1 MNYDDLNPKVKAMVD
16 SAKAKEQGKLDP
28 HEPKPLENEADFQ
41 RQAEAYLELCGFR
54 RRTPREIQRHHSGLW
69 YVHIVKAKRNPILL
83 DLLLI
88 DSSKGI
94 YGARCLEI
102 ELKVGAILSVEQKC
116 LVTRSEGVLAYSMD
130 EFKAEFL
137 KWRTAIKKG
146 GNK

>member
-16 SAKAKEQGKLDP
+16 SAKAKAQGKPDP
-28 HEPKPLENEADFQ
+28 NEPKPFENEADFQ

-88 DSSKGI
+88 DSSKGV
-94 YGARCLEI
+94 YEARCL
-102 ELKVGAILSVEQKC
+102 VM
-116 LVTRSEGVLAYSMD
+116 RSEGVLAYSMD

-146 GNK
+146 NK